1 MAIQKEI
8 IVQQLVQYLQTE
20 ILDQP
25 VALDEHQPF
34 AEMGVESYAVIQ
46 LVLYIERKFGV
57 ELPESDLTSENLKSI
72 ETIATCTAKYL

>member
-8 IVQQLVQYLQTE
+8 IAQQLVQYLQTE

-25 VALDEHQPF
+25 VALNENQPF
-34 AEMGVESYAVIQ
+34 AEMGIESYAVIQ

-57 ELPESDLTSENLKSI
+57 ELPESDLTSDNLKSI
-72 ETIATCTAKYL
+72 STLAACTAKYL

>member
-8 IVQQLVQYLQTE
+8 IAQQLVQYLQTE

-25 VALDEHQPF
+25 VALDENQSF

-46 LVLYIERKFGV
+46 LVLFIERKFGV
-57 ELPESDLTSENLKSI
+57 ELPESDLTSDNLKSI
-72 ETIATCTAKYL
+72 STLAACTAKYL